1 MKNNSSLRMSLG
13 GGSLGTMLA
22 RQSLSKDSFKQ
33 LFGIKKETVSYE
45 TRVSP
50 DGKTIIKEVNGSFY
64 M

>member
-1 MKNNSSLRMSLG
+1 MSLG